1 MVKINFSDTP
11 IKINGI
17 EINLPDSVTLP
28 VDTHEIDWTG
38 DLPADS
44 DVEEITQKTLE
55 GYNESDKANWM
66 SDAIARHLKQNQ
78 DVPPG
83 PDEAKRML
91 LEKAERDWGYSA
103 MQLNRIKRDYPILFD
118 FISAEKYEKAKKFL
132 KDMHTEEG
140 VIEYHELQWSLDMLE
155 GRESIELD

>member
-1 MVKINFSDTP
+1 MQITSDDTP

-28 VDTHEIDWTG
+28 VHTHDIDWTN
-38 DLPADS
+38 DLPPDS
-44 DVEEITQKTLE
+44 DVEAITKKTLE
-55 GYNESDKANWM
+55 GYNEADKANWM
-66 SDAIARHLKQNQ
+66 SDAIARKLRKEQ

-91 LEKAERDWGYSA
+91 LEKAERDWGYSP

-155 GRESIELD
+155 GRESIELS

>member
-1 MVKINFSDTP
+1 MQIASDDTP
-11 IKINGI
+11 IKINGVKVD
-17 EINLPDSVTLP
+17 LPDSVTLP
-28 VDTHEIDWTG
+28 VDTHEIDWTD
-38 DLPADS
+38 DLPPDS
-44 DVEEITQKTLE
+44 DVEEITQKTIE
-55 GYNESDKANWM
+55 GYNEGDKSNWM
-66 SDAIARHLKQNQ
+66 NDAIARELREQQ

-118 FISAEKYEKAKKFL
+118 FISADKYEKAKKFL
-132 KDMHTEEG
+132 KKLHTEEG

-155 GRESIELD
+155 GRESIELS

>member
-1 MVKINFSDTP
+1 MIIESSDLP
-11 IKINGI
+11 ITINGV

-28 VDTHEIDWTG
+28 VDTHEIDWTD
-38 DLPADS
+38 DLPPDS
-44 DVEEITQKTLE
+44 EVSTITGKTVS
-55 GYNESDKANWM
+55 GYNANDKGNWM

-91 LEKAERDWGYSA
+91 LEKAERDWGYSP

-118 FISAEKYEKAKKFL
+118 FISAEKYDKAKKFL
-132 KDMHTEEG
+132 KKLHTEEG

>member
-1 MVKINFSDTP
+1 MQIASDDTP
-11 IKINGI
+11 IKINGVKVD
-17 EINLPDSVTLP
+17 LPDSVTLP
-28 VDTHEIDWTG
+28 VDTHEIDWTD
-38 DLPADS
+38 DLPPDS
-44 DVEEITQKTLE
+44 DVEEITQKTIE
-55 GYNESDKANWM
+55 GYNEGDKSNWM
-66 SDAIARHLKQNQ
+66 NDAIARELREQQ

-118 FISAEKYEKAKKFL
+118 FISADKYEKAKKFL
-132 KDMHTEEG
+132 KKLHTEEG

>member
-1 MVKINFSDTP
+1 MQITDNDTP

-17 EINLPDSVTLP
+17 EIDLPDTVTLP
-28 VDTHEIDWTG
+28 VDTHEIGWTG
-38 DLPADS
+38 DLPPDS
-44 DVEEITQKTLE
+44 EVEEITQKTIE
-55 GYNESDKANWM
+55 GYNEADKANWM

-83 PDEAKRML
+83 PDEAKQML

-118 FISAEKYEKAKKFL
+118 IISAEKYEKAKKFL

-155 GRESIELD
+155 GRESIEPS

>member
-1 MVKINFSDTP
+1 MIITADDTP
-11 IKINGI
+11 IEINGI
-17 EINLPDSVTLP
+17 QISLPDSVTLP
-28 VDTHEIDWTG
+28 VDTHEVDWTD

-44 DVEEITQKTLE
+44 EVAQITKKTLE
-55 GYNESDKANWM
+55 GHNADDKSNWL
-66 SDAIARHLKQNQ
+66 SDAIARKLRQEQ

-91 LEKAERDWGYSA
+91 LEKAERDWGYTP

-118 FISAEKYEKAKKFL
+118 FISAQKYEKAKKFL
-132 KDMHTEEG
+132 KNMHTEEG